1 MASGHKKRKAAL
13 VRQYLLNPVGL
24 TNVPE
29 SERGIKANQDNLVN
43 VAAFA
48 SGGFSPSVRSGSTLS
63 SIGLAALSADGL
75 ASTLTPD
82 ATTLTIAAAISNYP
96 DVPVYIMPKVGQ
108 PQQTFTPNQAAFIIY
123 GVDGPESAY
132 SPRYLTSGSAQT
144 ASLYFNMSS
153 LPGPVSNIG
162 IHVYGA
168 VNSSSAGSDKLNF
181 YSGSATTTSSVFNNS
196 NLVLTSSTNVSLS
209 ASATYLTASGLRVVF
224 SSSAAQASST
234 ALKGWAV
241 LVQPES
247 P

>member
-29 SERGIKANQDNLVN
+29 SERGVKENQDNLVN

-48 SGGFSPSVRSGSTLS
+48 SGGFSPSIKNGSTLGS
-63 SIGLAALSADGL
+63 VGLAALSADGL
-75 ASTLTPD
+75 ATVLVPASTGLTL
-82 ATTLTIAAAISNYP
+82 AGVISAAPNI
-96 DVPVYIMPKVGQ
+96 PVYVMPKVGQ
-108 PQQTFTPNQAAFIIY
+108 PQQTFTPNQSAFVIY

-144 ASLYFNMSS
+144 ASLYFNMDS
-153 LPGPVSNIG
+153 LEGPVSNIG
-162 IHVYGA
+162 IYVYGA

-181 YSGSATTTSSVFNNS
+181 YSGSATTTSLVFNNS

-209 ASATYLTASGLRVVF
+209 ASATYETASGLRVVF

-234 ALKGWAV
+234 SLKGWAV
-241 LVQPES
+241 FVQSE
-247 P
+247 